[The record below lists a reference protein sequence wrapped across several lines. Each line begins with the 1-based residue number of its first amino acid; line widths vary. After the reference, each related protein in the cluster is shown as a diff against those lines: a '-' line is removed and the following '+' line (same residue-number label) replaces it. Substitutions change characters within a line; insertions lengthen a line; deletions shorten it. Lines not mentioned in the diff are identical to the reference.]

1 MDDAIWVEKID
12 VELFSCIFLSQML
25 PEEVPAPQGAGAAL
39 LQQLKGGGKKA
50 DPQGTKTS
58 SRVKLI

>member
-1 MDDAIWVEKID
+1 
-12 VELFSCIFLSQML
+12 ML

-58 SRVKLI
+58 SRVKQI